1 MSPLF
6 RKGRV
11 EEPGKRGEDL
21 AATFLRKK
29 GCRVLRRNV
38 RNRFGEIDLIVQDGD
53 EVVFVEVKTRTS
65 GRWGDPATAVT
76 PHKRRRIRLAAEQ
89 IATRGRLRERPLR
102 FDVITVLLSDE
113 KPQVTHYPNAFTL
126 R

>member
-6 RKGRV
+6 RRGR
-11 EEPGKRGEDL
+11 EAEPGKRGETL
-21 AATFLRKK
+21 AAAFLQRK

-76 PHKRRRIRLAAEQ
+76 PHKRKRICLAAEQ
-89 IATRGRLRERPLR
+89 IATRGRLRGRPLR
-102 FDVITVLLSDE
+102 FDVITVLLGGE
-113 KPQVTHYPNAFTL
+113 KPEIAHYPDAFTL